1 MKRFKQYSLT
11 LIKEDVSSTISS
23 SLRKKF
29 PGKITITR
37 QDNLLNII
45 FDLGRT
51 ATKFASS
58 KNPEEEKLR
67 KLAVDLSNKLIRELR
82 RTISI
87 EETDIS
93 YNPRDPEVILFM
105 VSDEFMK
112 MNYKNLIIK
121 EDAGTSLGS
130 VKPEEKEV
138 DKVKLKQ
145 KQDKDTFS
153 DRQSAEMSSARKRD
167 FDKAEQDRKSD
178 EIEKKNKQR
187 AKDSLKEVLEDG
199 TDELVDS
206 YKEYVPGQDSFSS
219 KVKYNN

>member
-1 MKRFKQYSLT
+1 MKRFKQYV

-23 SLRKKF
+23 ILRRKF

-37 QDNLLNII
+37 QDNLINII
-45 FDLGRT
+45 FDLGRVAYSQVT
-51 ATKFASS
+51 DSREPAK
-58 KNPEEEKLR
+58 R
-67 KLAVDLSNKLIRELR
+67 KLAVDLSNKLIKELR
-82 RTISI
+82 RSISI

-93 YNPRDPEVILFM
+93 YDPKDPEVILFM

-112 MNYKNLIIK
+112 LNYKNLVIK

-145 KQDKDTFS
+145 KQDKEAFS

-178 EIEKKNKQR
+178 EMEKKNKQR

-206 YKEYVPGQDSFSS
+206 YAEYIPGQESFNSS
-219 KVKYNN
+219 IKDNN